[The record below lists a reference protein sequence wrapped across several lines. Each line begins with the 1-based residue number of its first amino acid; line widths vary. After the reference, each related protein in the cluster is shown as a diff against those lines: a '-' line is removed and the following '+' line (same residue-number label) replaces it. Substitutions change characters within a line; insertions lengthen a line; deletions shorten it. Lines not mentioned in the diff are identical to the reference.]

1 MELEIKLVCKGICKS
16 VKTRFKGLNLSKKGL
31 DTFSC
36 NECGFYMPL
45 IMLEEQNMYV
55 SDDMIIDL
63 VIKYKGAE
71 KLRQLIVNPRTC
83 FCCGK
88 RFSVRLRGS
97 YVSLKKT
104 SMEIDGLVKR
114 Y

>member
-1 MELEIKLVCKGICKS
+1 MVCKGICKS
-16 VKTRFKGLNLSKKGL
+16 QKQRFKGLNLSKKGL

-45 IMLEEQNMYV
+45 ILLERNMYLT
-55 SDDMIIDL
+55 DDMIINL
-63 VIKYKGAE
+63 VLTYKGAT

-104 SMEIDGLVKR
+104 SMEIDGYVKR

>member
-1 MELEIKLVCKGICKS
+1 MELYNGLVCKGICKS
-16 VKTRFKGLNLSKKGL
+16 QKQRFKGLNLSKKGL

-45 IMLEEQNMYV
+45 ILLEQNMYLT
-55 SDDMIIDL
+55 DEMIINL
-63 VIKYKGAE
+63 VLTYKGAN

-104 SMEIDGLVKR
+104 SMEIDGYVKR

>member
-1 MELEIKLVCKGICKS
+1 LVCKGICNH
-16 VKTRFKGLNLSKKGL
+16 VKRRFKGLNLSKKGV

-45 IMLEEQNMYV
+45 IMLEEQNMYLA
-55 SDDMIIDL
+55 DDMIINL
-63 VIKYKGAE
+63 VITYKGAK
-71 KLRQLIVNPRTC
+71 KLMQLIKNPRTC

-104 SMEIDGLVKR
+104 SMEIDGLMRR